1 MNPSKSQVYEERYL
15 THAQIQDALDECAEK
30 GEPSSVLFVM
40 RELFNK
46 GYGTAVRP
54 VVSGASTF
62 EETIALTPL
71 LESMMKKMFVPKP
84 RRKNVRDSLLIPETS
99 VCFCSRLFNHNFIPI
114 NAHDCFDVYY
124 VWHGKCMIEFED
136 SSFMLEEGMV
146 GIISPGSSYRADPT
160 DHSDVF
166 HLSIRTSTFENTF
179 FSYLTTQNLLSD
191 FFREALFQKKP
202 HPNYLIFTRKSRAT
216 VQIIIEELYRETNFP
231 SEWSEESNFHYLCLL
246 FMNLLRDFSFDECF
260 SPVLEPEE
268 ETTSF
273 LLSYIQ
279 ENYDKYSLQQ
289 MADSLHYNP
298 NYLSGLIREKT
309 GMNYTQLVRSFRMIE
324 AKKMLL
330 ATKDPIESIA
340 RQVGYTSP
348 DTFTKVFKKETG
360 MTPTHYRRLNQNF

>member
-1 MNPSKSQVYEERYL
+1 MPIV
-15 THAQIQDALDECAEK
+15 D
-30 GEPSSVLFVM
+30 
-40 RELFNK
+40 K

-216 VQIIIEELYRETNFP
+216 VQTIIEELYRETNFP

-360 MTPTHYRRLNQNF
+360 MTPTHYRRLSQNF

>member
-1 MNPSKSQVYEERYL
+1 MTL
-15 THAQIQDALDECAEK
+15 
-30 GEPSSVLFVM
+30 PSSVLFVM

-166 HLSIRTSTFENTF
+166 QLLIRTSTFENTF
-179 FSYLTTQNLLSD
+179 FSYLTTQNLLSV
-191 FFREALFQKKP
+191 FFREALFHKKP
-202 HPNYLIFTRKSRAT
+202 H
-216 VQIIIEELYRETNFP
+216 
-231 SEWSEESNFHYLCLL
+231 
-246 FMNLLRDFSFDECF
+246 
-260 SPVLEPEE
+260 
-268 ETTSF
+268 
-273 LLSYIQ
+273 
-279 ENYDKYSLQQ
+279 
-289 MADSLHYNP
+289 P

-309 GMNYTQLVRSFRMIE
+309 GMNYTQLVRSSRMIE

>member
-54 VVSGASTF
+54 VVSGANTF

-166 HLSIRTSTFENTF
+166 QLSIRTSTFENTF
-179 FSYLTTQNLLSD
+179 FSYLTTQNLLSVFSRSAVPQKAASELSKRAD
-191 FFREALFQKKP
+191 PGKNRHELYAACAQFPDDRSKKNASGHKRSDREHCPAGRLYKSGYFYQSFQKRNRHDAYALSPAKP
-202 HPNYLIFTRKSRAT
+202 K
-216 VQIIIEELYRETNFP
+216 
-231 SEWSEESNFHYLCLL
+231 
-246 FMNLLRDFSFDECF
+246 LLRASF
-260 SPVLEPEE
+260 
-268 ETTSF
+268 
-273 LLSYIQ
+273 
-279 ENYDKYSLQQ
+279 
-289 MADSLHYNP
+289 
-298 NYLSGLIREKT
+298 
-309 GMNYTQLVRSFRMIE
+309 
-324 AKKMLL
+324 
-330 ATKDPIESIA
+330 
-340 RQVGYTSP
+340 
-348 DTFTKVFKKETG
+348 
-360 MTPTHYRRLNQNF
+360 